1 MNDFLL
7 AKVAVI
13 WAETP
18 KSATERK
25 GSKRRVKKNENNRAG
40 EKGGKEEDKN
50 VRRIR
55 IENNK
60 RGIRNERK

>member
-18 KSATERK
+18 KSARERK

-40 EKGGKEEDKN
+40 GKGGKEEDKN

-55 IENNK
+55 K
-60 RGIRNERK
+60 

>member
-18 KSATERK
+18 KSARERK
-25 GSKRRVKKNENNRAG
+25 GSKRRAEKIENNRRGGKG
-40 EKGGKEEDKN
+40 EKWKIKT
-50 VRRIR
+50 
-55 IENNK
+55 
-60 RGIRNERK
+60 